1 MIYCLTIVLRQQVL
15 ADGVGLL
22 DTIHE
27 FAWGTTADEACTAT
41 IESLRGYGLD
51 VKEIQQRALAGDQDL
66 RRYPIPE
73 LIHGLPW
80 DILEEFSMTE
90 ERKLN

>member
-1 MIYCLTIVLRQQVL
+1 MIYCLTIVLSQQVL
-15 ADGVGLL
+15 ADGYGLM

-27 FAWGTTADEACTAT
+27 FAWGSTADEACDVT
-41 IESLRGYGLD
+41 IDSLRGYGLE
-51 VKEIQQRALAGDQDL
+51 VKEIQQRSLAGDQDL

-80 DILEEFSMTE
+80 DLLEEFSTTE
-90 ERKLN
+90 IRKLN